1 MPTYLIQTTYTLH
14 HHRPEESEWYDID
27 NGVVFVGS
35 FEDLSEKME
44 VEAGPDCFELSDT
57 DQVSPPVKYIHM
69 RAFEVSDTPVLYNSK
84 PKEEASIQEQI
95 KSQGGFITEKDIED
109 LVEVDRL
116 RQVLVRCGC
125 GRFTCAVQDVDHF
138 IGMILKSKEDYVRDV
153 SLLAGDP
160 WMN

>member
-1 MPTYLIQTTYTLH
+1 M
-14 HHRPEESEWYDID
+14 S
-27 NGVVFVGS
+27 
-35 FEDLSEKME
+35 
-44 VEAGPDCFELSDT
+44 
-57 DQVSPPVKYIHM
+57 
-69 RAFEVSDTPVLYNSK
+69 VL
-84 PKEEASIQEQI
+84 ETI
-95 KSQGGFITEKDIED
+95 KARYGFITEDE
-109 LVEVDRL
+109 VEELKQIDRF